1 MSAFYSSF
9 VERFNLLYRLNK
21 RKCILWI
28 GVTGIVQNGDGGQL
42 FKTSCI
48 SDDLLLLA
56 KCFIYL
62 FIYLFIN

>member
-9 VERFNLLYRLNK
+9 VEHFNLLYRLNK

-48 SDDLLLLA
+48 SGDLLLLA